1 MSDAAVLPGYMAE
14 RVGRLDGESA
24 FAILS
29 KAQSLE
35 AKGINVVH
43 LEIGQPDFKT
53 PNNIMEAAKKAMSD
67 GYTGYGPTL
76 GYDDLRNAVADYAK
90 KYKNLEATKDNVVIV
105 PGGKPTMFFTMLTL
119 VRPGDEVIYP
129 NPGFPIYESCI
140 KFAEGI
146 PVPMPLTADNDF
158 RLDIEKFKSLITPK
172 TKLIIIN
179 SPGNPTG
186 GIFEKEDILAMAEI
200 LRDRPDIFILSD
212 EIYDRLIYDGQPFS
226 IASLPEF
233 KNRTLVL
240 DGFSKTYSMT
250 GWRVGYCIANPD
262 IIRQFEMIM
271 VNSVSCTCSF
281 TQMAAIEALTGNQ
294 EPVNK
299 MRAEFKKRRDWLV
312 DALNEIEGVT
322 CRVPRGAFYAFPD
335 ISSFGLTSKEFAD
348 RLLDEEGVALAW
360 GTSFGIYGEGH
371 IRISYATSLDNLKE
385 AIIRLKRFTEK
396 LREENAEI
404 EAVC

>member
-1 MSDAAVLPGYMAE
+1 MQEYSTTPSYIAE
-14 RVGRLDGESA
+14 RVSRLNGESA

-29 KAQSLE
+29 KAKALE
-35 AKGINVVH
+35 EKGIDVIH
-43 LEIGQPDFKT
+43 LEIGQPDFQT
-53 PNNIMEAAKKAMSD
+53 PSNIMEAADRAMAQ

-76 GYDDLRNAVADYAK
+76 GYNELRKTVAEYAK
-90 KYKNLEATKDNVVIV
+90 KYKNVDADFENVAIV

-140 KFAEGI
+140 KFAEGV
-146 PVPMPLTADNDF
+146 PVSLPITADNNF

-179 SPGNPTG
+179 SPCNPTG
-186 GIFEKEDILAMAEI
+186 GVFEKEDILAMAEI
-200 LRDRPDIFILSD
+200 LKDRPDIFILSD
-212 EIYDRLIYDGQPFS
+212 EIYDRLVFEGKAFS

-233 KNRTLVL
+233 KDRTLVL
-240 DGFSKTYSMT
+240 DGFSKSYAMT
-250 GWRVGYCIANPD
+250 GWRIGYCIANKD
-262 IIRQFEMIM
+262 IIKQFEMIM

-281 TQMAAIEALTGNQ
+281 TQMAAIEALTGPQ
-294 EPVNK
+294 DSVDE

-312 DALNEIEGVT
+312 DALNKIEGIS
-322 CRVPRGAFYAFPD
+322 CKLPRGAFYAFPD
-335 ISSFGLTSKEFAD
+335 ISSFGLSSKEFAD

-360 GTSFGIYGEGH
+360 GTSFGEYGEGH

-385 AIIRLKRFTEK
+385 AVNRIKRFTERLNKEK
-396 LREENAEI
+396 L
-404 EAVC
+404 AVS

>member
-1 MSDAAVLPGYMAE
+1 MQEYSTTPSYIAE
-14 RVGRLDGESA
+14 RVSRLNGESA

-29 KAQSLE
+29 KAKALE
-35 AKGINVVH
+35 EKGIDVIH
-43 LEIGQPDFKT
+43 LEIGQPDFQT
-53 PNNIMEAAKKAMSD
+53 PSNIMEAADRAMAQ

-76 GYDDLRNAVADYAK
+76 GYNELRKTVAEYAK
-90 KYKNLEATKDNVVIV
+90 KYKNVDADFENVAIV

-140 KFAEGI
+140 KFAEGV
-146 PVPMPLTADNDF
+146 PVPLPITADNNF

-179 SPGNPTG
+179 SPCNPTG
-186 GIFEKEDILAMAEI
+186 GVFEKEDILAMAEI
-200 LRDRPDIFILSD
+200 LKDRPDIFILSD
-212 EIYDRLIYDGQPFS
+212 EIYDRLVFEGKAFS

-233 KNRTLVL
+233 KDRTLVL
-240 DGFSKTYSMT
+240 DGFSKSYAMT
-250 GWRVGYCIANPD
+250 GWRIGYCIANKD
-262 IIRQFEMIM
+262 IIKQFEMIM

-281 TQMAAIEALTGNQ
+281 TQMAAIEALTGPQ
-294 EPVNK
+294 DSVDE

-312 DALNEIEGVT
+312 DALNKIEGIS
-322 CRVPRGAFYAFPD
+322 CKLPRGAFYAFPD
-335 ISSFGLTSKEFAD
+335 ISSFGLSSKDFAD

-360 GTSFGIYGEGH
+360 GTSFGEYGEGH

-385 AIIRLKRFTEK
+385 AVNRIKRFTERLNKEK
-396 LREENAEI
+396 L
-404 EAVC
+404 AVS

>member
-1 MSDAAVLPGYMAE
+1 MQEYSTTPSYIAE
-14 RVGRLDGESA
+14 RVSRLNGESA

-29 KAQSLE
+29 KAKALE
-35 AKGINVVH
+35 EKGIDVIH

-53 PNNIMEAAKKAMSD
+53 PSNIMEAADRAMAQ

-76 GYDDLRNAVADYAK
+76 GYNELRKTVAEYAK
-90 KYKNLEATKDNVVIV
+90 KYKNVDADFENVAIV

-140 KFAEGI
+140 KFAEGV
-146 PVPMPLTADNDF
+146 PVPLPITADNNF

-179 SPGNPTG
+179 SPCNPTG
-186 GIFEKEDILAMAEI
+186 GVFEKEDILAMAEI
-200 LRDRPDIFILSD
+200 LKDRPDIFILSD
-212 EIYDRLIYDGQPFS
+212 EIYDRLVFEGKAFS

-233 KNRTLVL
+233 KDRTLVL
-240 DGFSKTYSMT
+240 DGFSKSYAMT
-250 GWRVGYCIANPD
+250 GWRIGYCIANKD
-262 IIRQFEMIM
+262 IIKQFEMIM

-281 TQMAAIEALTGNQ
+281 TQMAAIEALTGAQ
-294 EPVNK
+294 DSVDE

-312 DALNEIEGVT
+312 DALNKIEGIS
-322 CRVPRGAFYAFPD
+322 CKLPRGAFYAFPD
-335 ISSFGLTSKEFAD
+335 ISSFGLSSKEFAD

-360 GTSFGIYGEGH
+360 GTSFGEYGEGH

-385 AIIRLKRFTEK
+385 AVNRIKRFTERLNKEK
-396 LREENAEI
+396 L
-404 EAVC
+404 AVS

>member
-1 MSDAAVLPGYMAE
+1 MQEYSTTPSYIAE
-14 RVGRLDGESA
+14 RVSRLNGESA

-29 KAQSLE
+29 KAKALE
-35 AKGINVVH
+35 EKGIDVIH
-43 LEIGQPDFKT
+43 LEIGQPDFQT
-53 PNNIMEAAKKAMSD
+53 PSNIMEAADKAMAQ

-76 GYDDLRNAVADYAK
+76 GYNELRKTVAEYAK
-90 KYKNLEATKDNVVIV
+90 KYKNVDADFENVAIV

-140 KFAEGI
+140 KFAEGV
-146 PVPMPLTADNDF
+146 PVPLPIMADNNF

-179 SPGNPTG
+179 SPCNPTG
-186 GIFEKEDILAMAEI
+186 GVFEKEDILAMAEI
-200 LRDRPDIFILSD
+200 LKDRPDIFILSD
-212 EIYDRLIYDGQPFS
+212 EIYDRLVFEGKAFS

-233 KNRTLVL
+233 KDRTLVL
-240 DGFSKTYSMT
+240 DGFSKSYALT
-250 GWRVGYCIANPD
+250 GWRIGYCIANKD
-262 IIRQFEMIM
+262 IIKQFEMIM

-281 TQMAAIEALTGNQ
+281 TQMAAIEALTGPQ
-294 EPVNK
+294 DSVDE

-312 DALNEIEGVT
+312 DALNKIEGIS
-322 CRVPRGAFYAFPD
+322 CKLPRGAFYAFPD
-335 ISSFGLTSKEFAD
+335 ISSFGLSSKEFAD

-360 GTSFGIYGEGH
+360 GTSFGEYGEGH

-385 AIIRLKRFTEK
+385 AVNRIKCFTERLNKEK
-396 LREENAEI
+396 L
-404 EAVC
+404 AVS

>member
-1 MSDAAVLPGYMAE
+1 MQEYSTTPSYIAE
-14 RVGRLDGESA
+14 RVSRLNGESA

-29 KAQSLE
+29 KAKALE
-35 AKGINVVH
+35 EKGIDVIH
-43 LEIGQPDFKT
+43 LEIGQPDFQT
-53 PNNIMEAAKKAMSD
+53 PSNIMEAADRAMSQ

-76 GYDDLRNAVADYAK
+76 GYNELRKTVAEYAK
-90 KYKNLEATKDNVVIV
+90 KYKNVDADFENVAIV

-140 KFAEGI
+140 KFAEGV
-146 PVPMPLTADNDF
+146 PVPLPITADNNF

-179 SPGNPTG
+179 SPCNPTG
-186 GIFEKEDILAMAEI
+186 GVFEKEDILAMAEI
-200 LRDRPDIFILSD
+200 LKDRPDIFILSD
-212 EIYDRLIYDGQPFS
+212 EIYDRLVFEGKAFS

-233 KNRTLVL
+233 KDRTLVL
-240 DGFSKTYSMT
+240 DGFSKSYAMT
-250 GWRVGYCIANPD
+250 GWRIGYCIANKD
-262 IIRQFEMIM
+262 IIKQFEMIM

-281 TQMAAIEALTGNQ
+281 TQMAAIEALTGPQ
-294 EPVNK
+294 DSVDE

-312 DALNEIEGVT
+312 DALNKIEGIS
-322 CRVPRGAFYAFPD
+322 CKLPRGAFYAFPD
-335 ISSFGLTSKEFAD
+335 ISSFGLSSKEFAD

-360 GTSFGIYGEGH
+360 GTSFGEYGEGH

-385 AIIRLKRFTEK
+385 AVNRIKRFTERLNKEK
-396 LREENAEI
+396 L
-404 EAVC
+404 AVS

>member
-1 MSDAAVLPGYMAE
+1 MQEYSTTPSYIAE
-14 RVGRLDGESA
+14 RVSRLNGESA

-29 KAQSLE
+29 KAKALE
-35 AKGINVVH
+35 EKGIDVIH
-43 LEIGQPDFKT
+43 LEIGQPDFQT
-53 PNNIMEAAKKAMSD
+53 PSNIMEAADKAMAQ

-76 GYDDLRNAVADYAK
+76 GYNELRKTVAEYAK
-90 KYKNLEATKDNVVIV
+90 KYKNVDADFENVAIV

-140 KFAEGI
+140 KFAEGV
-146 PVPMPLTADNDF
+146 PVPLPITADNNF

-179 SPGNPTG
+179 SPCNPTG
-186 GIFEKEDILAMAEI
+186 GVFEKEDILAMAEI
-200 LRDRPDIFILSD
+200 LKDRPDIFILSD
-212 EIYDRLIYDGQPFS
+212 EIYDRLVFEGKAFS

-233 KNRTLVL
+233 KDRTLVL
-240 DGFSKTYSMT
+240 DGFSKSYAMT
-250 GWRVGYCIANPD
+250 GWRIGYCIANKD
-262 IIRQFEMIM
+262 IIKQFEMIM

-281 TQMAAIEALTGNQ
+281 TQMAAIEALTGPQ
-294 EPVNK
+294 DSVDE

-312 DALNEIEGVT
+312 DALNKIEGIS
-322 CRVPRGAFYAFPD
+322 CKLPRGAFYAFPD
-335 ISSFGLTSKEFAD
+335 ISSFGLSSKEFAD

-360 GTSFGIYGEGH
+360 GTSFGEYGEGH

-385 AIIRLKRFTEK
+385 AVNRIKRFTERLNK
-396 LREENAEI
+396 
-404 EAVC
+404 

>member
-1 MSDAAVLPGYMAE
+1 MQEYSTTPSYIAE
-14 RVGRLDGESA
+14 RVSRLNGESA

-29 KAQSLE
+29 KAKALE
-35 AKGINVVH
+35 EKGIDVIH
-43 LEIGQPDFKT
+43 LEIGQPDFQT
-53 PNNIMEAAKKAMSD
+53 PSNIMEAADRAMAQ

-76 GYDDLRNAVADYAK
+76 GYNELRKTVAEYAK
-90 KYKNLEATKDNVVIV
+90 KYKNIDADFENVAIV

-140 KFAEGI
+140 KFAEGV
-146 PVPMPLTADNDF
+146 PVPLPITADNNF

-179 SPGNPTG
+179 SPCNPTG
-186 GIFEKEDILAMAEI
+186 GVFEKEDILAMAEI
-200 LRDRPDIFILSD
+200 LKDRPDIFILSD
-212 EIYDRLIYDGQPFS
+212 EIYDRLVFEGKAFS

-233 KNRTLVL
+233 KDRTLVL
-240 DGFSKTYSMT
+240 DGFSKSYAMT
-250 GWRVGYCIANPD
+250 GWRIGYCIANKD
-262 IIRQFEMIM
+262 IIKQFEMIM

-281 TQMAAIEALTGNQ
+281 TQMAAIEALTGPQ
-294 EPVNK
+294 DSVDE

-312 DALNEIEGVT
+312 DALNKIDGIS
-322 CRVPRGAFYAFPD
+322 CKLPRGAFYAFPD
-335 ISSFGLTSKEFAD
+335 ISSFGLSSKEFAD

-360 GTSFGIYGEGH
+360 GTSFGEYGEGH

-385 AIIRLKRFTEK
+385 AVNRIKRFTERLNKEK
-396 LREENAEI
+396 L
-404 EAVC
+404 AVS

>member
-1 MSDAAVLPGYMAE
+1 MQEYSTTPSYIAE
-14 RVGRLDGESA
+14 RVSRLNGESA

-29 KAQSLE
+29 KAKALE
-35 AKGINVVH
+35 EKGIDVIH
-43 LEIGQPDFKT
+43 LEIGQPDFQT
-53 PNNIMEAAKKAMSD
+53 PSNIMEAADKAMAQ

-76 GYDDLRNAVADYAK
+76 GYNELRKTVAEYAK
-90 KYKNLEATKDNVVIV
+90 KYKNVDADFENVAIV

-140 KFAEGI
+140 KFAEGV
-146 PVPMPLTADNDF
+146 PVPLPITADNNF

-179 SPGNPTG
+179 SPCNPTG
-186 GIFEKEDILAMAEI
+186 GVFEKEDILAMAEI
-200 LRDRPDIFILSD
+200 LKDRPDIFILSD
-212 EIYDRLIYDGQPFS
+212 EIYDRLVFEGKAFS

-233 KNRTLVL
+233 KDRTLVL
-240 DGFSKTYSMT
+240 DGFSKSYAMT
-250 GWRVGYCIANPD
+250 GWRIGYCIANKD
-262 IIRQFEMIM
+262 IIKQFEMIM

-281 TQMAAIEALTGNQ
+281 TQMAAIEALTGPQ
-294 EPVNK
+294 DSVDE

-312 DALNEIEGVT
+312 DALNKIEGIS
-322 CRVPRGAFYAFPD
+322 CKLPRGAFYAFPD
-335 ISSFGLTSKEFAD
+335 ISSFGLSSKEFAD

-360 GTSFGIYGEGH
+360 GTSFGEYGEGH

-385 AIIRLKRFTEK
+385 AVNRIKCFTERLNKEK
-396 LREENAEI
+396 L
-404 EAVC
+404 AVS

>member
-1 MSDAAVLPGYMAE
+1 MQEYSTTPSYIAE
-14 RVGRLDGESA
+14 RVSRLNGESA

-29 KAQSLE
+29 KAKALE
-35 AKGINVVH
+35 EKGIDVIH
-43 LEIGQPDFKT
+43 LEIGQPDFQT
-53 PNNIMEAAKKAMSD
+53 PSNIMEAADRAMAQ

-76 GYDDLRNAVADYAK
+76 GYNELRKTVAEYAK
-90 KYKNLEATKDNVVIV
+90 KYKNVDADFENVAIV

-140 KFAEGI
+140 KFAEGV
-146 PVPMPLTADNDF
+146 PVPLPITADNNF

-179 SPGNPTG
+179 SPCNPTG
-186 GIFEKEDILAMAEI
+186 GVFEKEDILAMAEI
-200 LRDRPDIFILSD
+200 LKDRPDIFILSD
-212 EIYDRLIYDGQPFS
+212 EIYDRLVFEGKAFS

-233 KNRTLVL
+233 KDRTLVL
-240 DGFSKTYSMT
+240 DGFSKSYAMT
-250 GWRVGYCIANPD
+250 GWRIGYCIANKD
-262 IIRQFEMIM
+262 IIKQFEMIM

-281 TQMAAIEALTGNQ
+281 TQMAAIEALTGPQ
-294 EPVNK
+294 DSVDE

-312 DALNEIEGVT
+312 DALNKIDGIS
-322 CRVPRGAFYAFPD
+322 CKLPRGAFYAFPD
-335 ISSFGLTSKEFAD
+335 ISSFGLSSKEFAD

-360 GTSFGIYGEGH
+360 GTSFGEYGEGH

-385 AIIRLKRFTEK
+385 AVNRIKRFTERLNKEK
-396 LREENAEI
+396 L
-404 EAVC
+404 AVS